1 MAYVNCHSYITGQ
14 DVQYPVIQV
23 KLKHKVR
30 DLDFGCSNANNST
43 AFWNTSPAY
52 MTTEKFYYD
61 ENNHRWQTNSSYTK
75 STAGVT
81 NRMTQRYDASGK
93 LSATYD
99 YIYRGT
105 HPVISNKDFDVEDYE
120 VGENVVDLFSTD
132 MVMVKAYLYKLKLSE
147 IYYNGNTP
155 PSYTYY
161 DVDNNAV
168 SEEPYVF
175 AAVQI
180 AMFLKSTGAE
190 IGRYSFLQSDSVNGM
205 LAPTRFAFST
215 EMFDIEGFNV
225 NYLSYFSYYSN
236 YNMFFTDSEKSSM
249 KLYNGEEDVT
259 GAVDHCVVPQFTL
272 YASQGYT
279 ASRNSYAFYQFETID
294 NQGNSLSNAEVKN
307 VAANAVWQYILDCFD
322 NSDEFIDFNTQLT
335 YYYRWYTSSQIQSK
349 IDQYFATDRGYK
361 VKSNGQTISAFTALS
376 NCIVSASPV
385 LIPIT
390 DANHAVTN
398 YWNQLATYIPLTTDV
413 KGGDPDPGPGPDPGP
428 EEDEEADD
436 PDTDYTTQQSDGEEQ
451 YTYPTSDSITGEWD
465 TQIPYESSYNNY
477 VFADF
482 KRDATSPYSNLRA
495 YEMIMEVQAS
505 SLYEWFK
512 NFFGFDTQI
521 PIADII
527 TRVYECPISFV
538 DLFQS
543 ISSPVGA
550 KLAAPVYGYSGPLT
564 MGRTYNTSTNK
575 WEGVPSDVHYYYCA
589 TPRIFELNLGA
600 VAINQVFHNYL
611 DYETK
616 YTLNLP
622 YGGGSIEIDPEYL
635 FPDEHTQGSI
645 ILKGYFDLDTGT
657 MLINVKVTGQ
667 MYYQTIV
674 NMASDKVVSAVNVG
688 AQVASEYKRTVALGM
703 ALGTSV
709 NSITGVFKSL
719 AVKSGAKEG
728 LKKQRFEEQYGNQIE
743 YRAKSE
749 AMRVEAHRQDMENEA
764 RIAAANEQRRHQNVM
779 QELAKEEQIARIK
792 HSPERRK

>member
-52 MTTEKFYYD
+52 MTTEKIYYN
-61 ENNHRWQTNSSYTK
+61 ETYNRWQTNSSYTK

-81 NRMTQRYDASGK
+81 NRMSQRYDASGK
-93 LSATYD
+93 LDATYN

-105 HPVISNKDFDVEDYE
+105 HPVISNKDFDVDDYE

-155 PSYTYY
+155 ASYTFY
-161 DVDNNAV
+161 DVDNNAI
-168 SEEPYVF
+168 SEPYVF

-180 AMFLKSTGAE
+180 AMFLKSTGEE
-190 IGRYSFLQSDSVNGM
+190 IGRYSFLQSDSVNGA

-215 EMFDIEGFNV
+215 EMFDIEDFNV

-249 KLYNGEEDVT
+249 KLYNGEQDVT
-259 GAVDHCVVPQFTL
+259 GVVDHCVVPQFTL
-272 YASQGYT
+272 YASQGFT

-294 NQGNSLSNAEVKN
+294 DQGNSLSNAEVKRI
-307 VAANAVWQYILDCFD
+307 ASNAVWQYILDCYD
-322 NSDEFIDFNTQLT
+322 NSTEFIDFNTQLT

-398 YWNQLATYIPLTTDV
+398 YWNQLAIYIPLTTDV
-413 KGGDPDPGPGPDPGP
+413 QGGDPEPPDPGPD
-428 EEDEEADD
+428 EDEEADD
-436 PDTDYTTQQSDGEEQ
+436 PDTDYTAEQSDGEVS
-451 YTYPTSDSITGEWD
+451 YTYPVSDNISGEWD

-482 KRDATSPYSNLRA
+482 KRDSTSPYSNLRA
-495 YEMIMEVQAS
+495 YEMIMEVQATS
-505 SLYEWFK
+505 IYEWFIDH
-512 NFFGFDTQI
+512 FGFKNQI
-521 PIADII
+521 PLADVI

-543 ISSPVGA
+543 IATPVGA

-564 MGRTYNTSTNK
+564 MGRTYNSATNK
-575 WEGVPSDVHYYYCA
+575 WEGDPTDVHYYYCS

-622 YGGGSIEIDPEYL
+622 YGGGSIDIDPEYL
-635 FPDEHTQGSI
+635 FPDEHTAGSI

-688 AQVASEYKRTVALGM
+688 AQIANEFKTSMAMGLALG
-703 ALGTSV
+703 GSV
-709 NSITGVFKSL
+709 NSITGAFKSL
-719 AVKSGAKEG
+719 MEKSGAKEG
-728 LKKQRFEEQYGNQIE
+728 LRQQRFEEEYGNKLE

-749 AMRVEAHRQDMENEA
+749 AYRVAAHQQDVENEA
-764 RIAAANEQRRHQNVM
+764 RIMANVYAMNHQYRM
-779 QELAKEEQIARIK
+779 QELAKEESIARIK
-792 HSPERRK
+792 HNPERRK